1 VILIFF
7 QIFRLGVRWQ
17 RLNKMNK
24 RVDMKAILRNPS
36 QLRSLMVQ
44 SIITLQ
50 AREGINTTF
59 EQACVA
65 YDKIYAET
73 FKRIKKE
80 SEKIK

>member
-1 VILIFF
+1 
-7 QIFRLGVRWQ
+7 
-17 RLNKMNK
+17 MNK

-50 AREGINTTF
+50 AREGITTTF

-65 YDKIYAET
+65 YDKIYSENLKKITKAM
-73 FKRIKKE
+73 KE
-80 SEKIK
+80 SKDIK